1 MVYLGCEP
9 NSKNSVTTRKKQAFI
24 LQHLPNQ
31 TRPCNISVKFVNK
44 AVTIESVPVLFGLQ
58 LIFLNECMRKKIKS
72 MALRHNVKELD
83 SCYIKFKETETT
95 FCTGK

>member
-24 LQHLPNQ
+24 SQHVPNQ
-31 TRPCNISVKFVNK
+31 TRPCNISVKFK

-72 MALRHNVKELD
+72 MALSHNAKELD
-83 SCYIKFKETETT
+83 SCDIKFKETETT
-95 FCTGK
+95 FCTRK